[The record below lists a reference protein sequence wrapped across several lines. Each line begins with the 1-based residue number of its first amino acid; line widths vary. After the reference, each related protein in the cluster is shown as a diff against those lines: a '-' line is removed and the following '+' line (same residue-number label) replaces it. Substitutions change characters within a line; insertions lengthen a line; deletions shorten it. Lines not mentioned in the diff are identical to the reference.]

1 MKKIF
6 RLNLQAQII
15 FSFFVIISLSFVAS
29 YIATETIWQR
39 TIDERNVEYRSKIT
53 KSVSDSLAT
62 YYQSWGSF
70 DQGFE
75 NVLVREM
82 TNLGLAAE
90 DSIGVVDQNYEWII
104 ASPNAINLET
114 DYVKKMIDEDKYI
127 ISPINIDFSN
137 DFFDQLYGRE
147 IRRIREGYRLGL
159 VPREVAEQMIIDLQ
173 NNQNTSN
180 FKVSEADGTY
190 NTKTVGYL
198 VFINKNINLEKAY
211 ENLLI
216 MSFMGIFLISIIVA
230 YFISL
235 QIASPVKNL
244 RFATEKISR
253 GVFQRIE
260 DDYSSAELSNLTE
273 SFNTMVD
280 KMTEIQTQR
289 EQLFSD
295 ISHELRNPLTV
306 LRVNIEGI
314 MENKIQ
320 VNQKKLLQIN
330 DQIILLSK
338 LIDDLSL
345 IATA

>member
-15 FSFFVIISLSFVAS
+15 FSFFIIISLSFVAS

-82 TNLGLAAE
+82 TNLGLAPE

-114 DYVKKMIDEDKYI
+114 DYIKKMIDEDKYI

-159 VPREVAEQMIIDLQ
+159 VSREVAEQMIIDLQ
-173 NNQNTSN
+173 NNQNNSN

-230 YFISL
+230 SVSYTH
-235 QIASPVKNL
+235 L
-244 RFATEKISR
+244 RA
-253 GVFQRIE
+253 
-260 DDYSSAELSNLTE
+260 
-273 SFNTMVD
+273 
-280 KMTEIQTQR
+280 
-289 EQLFSD
+289 
-295 ISHELRNPLTV
+295 HET
-306 LRVNIEGI
+306 
-314 MENKIQ
+314 
-320 VNQKKLLQIN
+320 
-330 DQIILLSK
+330 
-338 LIDDLSL
+338 
-345 IATA
+345 